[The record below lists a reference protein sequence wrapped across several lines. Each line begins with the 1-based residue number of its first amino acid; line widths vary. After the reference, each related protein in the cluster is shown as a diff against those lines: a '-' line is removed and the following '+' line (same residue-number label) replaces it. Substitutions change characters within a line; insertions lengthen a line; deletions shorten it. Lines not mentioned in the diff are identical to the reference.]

1 MRKDEVLAM
10 FQGEKKAEKT
20 PSKAWF
26 YGGIQSNVL
35 AQVVNHC
42 FDTDMVAT
50 FKDLDMA
57 SSLVKSGFDYDV
69 ISSYKN
75 VVIYNSIGDLTIQY
89 TKNDKQ
95 DSSVINTTLIKIR
108 KNGKVEGESRT
119 YTLVKE
125 NYSGTNIDESF
136 AEEVI
141 SKCQIDDVND
151 ISLDKL
157 TGA

>member
-1 MRKDEVLAM
+1 
-10 FQGEKKAEKT
+10 
-20 PSKAWF
+20 
-26 YGGIQSNVL
+26 
-35 AQVVNHC
+35 
-42 FDTDMVAT
+42 MVAT